1 MASLTVTT
9 IESLARDYAQDN
21 DATSANYSFTQATFW
36 RLFNR
41 FYIKHKATA
50 EDRFQELASGT
61 TGLSFAV
68 GVTNATTSVA
78 NLRRIIGLYGGTLA
92 SARVGEL
99 EHVSMSEYAAW
110 TAISSVSDPG
120 GPVRWAAYRLG
131 TATGAN
137 VGKWKV
143 FVHPTSDLVT
153 FTFSAL
159 CEVEPIPI
167 TAGADIPDLSDLEGY
182 GLAAVCGAFM
192 AQRMG
197 RYALV
202 QDALADVPETMKAL
216 VENIQR
222 TQVGS
227 AKTGVEVG

>member
-1 MASLTVTT
+1 MASLTVNT

-21 DATSANYSFTQATFW
+21 DATSANYSFIQATFW
-36 RLFNR
+36 RIFNR
-41 FYIKHKATA
+41 FYIKHKATV

-61 TGLSFAV
+61 TGLSFTV
-68 GVTNATTSVA
+68 GTTSATTSVA
-78 NLRRIIGLYGGTLA
+78 YLRRIVSLYSGTLA
-92 SARVGEL
+92 SAQVGEL

-110 TAISSVSDPG
+110 TAINSAGDAG

-131 TATGAN
+131 TASGAN

-143 FVHPTSDLVT
+143 FVHPTGTLVT
-153 FTFSAL
+153 ATFSAL
-159 CEVEPIPI
+159 CEVEPTPI
-167 TAGADIPDLSDLEGY
+167 TAGTDVPDLSDLEGY

-202 QDALADVPETMKAL
+202 QDALADVPDSMRAL
-216 VENIQR
+216 VANIAR